1 MVVPGI
7 KKIQDVPK
15 IIGQIS
21 AVSSSHKRMKKV
33 HIGKQFLGTA
43 PTFA

>member
-21 AVSSSHKRMKKV
+21 GVSSSNKRMKKYMLTNS
-33 HIGKQFLGTA
+33 F
-43 PTFA
+43 